1 MIGQC
6 QAYKKTGQFIRSQI
20 YHEMTTELD
29 KMHRE
34 KKELENVN
42 LSLKVSQASSCK
54 DESIKQLKAELNRVN
69 QKYQNVRGA
78 AGELLKIK
86 ASHKEILKRLDES
99 HSTKMQHCLLK
110 AENELKELKEQQ
122 HEELMVVSRQNI
134 DYEKQ
139 IENLKQEN
147 TEYKEKISLMEE
159 MIREMREKIETLQTR
174 NDQMKTLFNSF

>member
-1 MIGQC
+1 
-6 QAYKKTGQFIRSQI
+6 
-20 YHEMTTELD
+20 
-29 KMHRE
+29 
-34 KKELENVN
+34 
-42 LSLKVSQASSCK
+42 
-54 DESIKQLKAELNRVN
+54 
-69 QKYQNVRGA
+69 
-78 AGELLKIK
+78 
-86 ASHKEILKRLDES
+86 
-99 HSTKMQHCLLK
+99 MQHCLLK